1 MPLMSLQRVKQS
13 LIGSVVTLCGCT
25 VIGMNQA
32 PIQDRS
38 APPRNASSASAPSVT
53 TATNATP
60 SRATPG
66 YTVQRGDTLYSIAL
80 AHNLDVR
87 DLARWNGVD
96 DASRLRIGQVL
107 RVSPAPGEA
116 APEMAAAPVVDA
128 PVVIGSSI
136 ESRPLEGAP
145 LGAAPGMA
153 DPAPVLTPTPSSA
166 SSAPALPAT
175 ATPATNA
182 NSAWIW
188 PVQGKVVTP
197 FNEARSKGIDI
208 AGKEGDAVVAVQD
221 GQVVYSGNSLRGYG
235 NLVIIKHSDDFV
247 SAYAHNKNNVAQHGQ
262 TVKRGQRIA
271 EMGRTE
277 AYATPTL
284 HFEMRREGKPV
295 DPAQYLPAPSL
306 TAR

>member
-1 MPLMSLQRVKQS
+1 MQLTSLQRVKQS
-13 LIGSVVTLCGCT
+13 LIASVITLCGCT

-38 APPRNASSASAPSVT
+38 APPRNNASA
-53 TATNATP
+53 TAPMASAAPREVN
-60 SRATPG
+60 G

-80 AHNLDVR
+80 THNLDVR
-87 DLARWNGVD
+87 DLARWNGID
-96 DASRLRIGQVL
+96 DASRLRVGQVL

-116 APEMAAAPVVDA
+116 APATAAAAVVDA

-136 ESRPLEGAP
+136 ESRPLESAP
-145 LGAAPGMA
+145 LGPAPGMT
-153 DPAPVLTPTPSSA
+153 DPAPAKPEGTLVITPTPA
-166 SSAPALPAT
+166 PSSAPAAAAAPAT
-175 ATPATNA
+175 P
-182 NSAWIW
+182 SSWIW
-188 PVQGKVVTP
+188 PVQGKVVAP
-197 FNEARSKGIDI
+197 YNEGRSKGIDI
-208 AGKEGDAVVAVQD
+208 TGKEGDPVVAVQD

-235 NLVIIKHSDDFV
+235 KLVIIKHNDDFV
-247 SAYAHNKNNVAQHGQ
+247 SAYAHNKSNVAQHGQ

-295 DPAQYLPAPSL
+295 DPAQYLPA
-306 TAR
+306 R

>member
-1 MPLMSLQRVKQS
+1 MPLISLQGVKQS
-13 LIGSVVTLCGCT
+13 LVVGVVALCGCT

-38 APPRNASSASAPSVT
+38 APPRNATTPAAS
-53 TATNATP
+53 TNAAITP
-60 SRATPG
+60 RPANG

-96 DASRLRIGQVL
+96 DASRLRVGQVL
-107 RVSPAPGEA
+107 RVSPTPGEA
-116 APEMAAAPVVDA
+116 ASTSAAAPIVDA

-136 ESRPLEGAP
+136 ESRPLESAP
-145 LGAAPGMA
+145 LGPAPGMTDA
-153 DPAPVLTPTPSSA
+153 APARPEGTLVITPTP
-166 SSAPALPAT
+166 APAA
-175 ATPATNA
+175 AVASA
-182 NSAWIW
+182 NTSSWIW
-188 PVQGKVVTP
+188 PVQGKVVAP
-197 FNEARSKGIDI
+197 YNEGRSKGIDI
-208 AGKEGDAVVAVQD
+208 TGKEGDPVVAVQD

-235 NLVIIKHSDDFV
+235 NLVIIKHNDDFV
-247 SAYAHNKNNVAQHGQ
+247 SAYAHNKSNVAQHGQ
-262 TVKRGQRIA
+262 SVKRGERIA

-295 DPAQYLPAPSL
+295 DPAQYLPA
-306 TAR
+306 R